1 MEIDKTTLKDLNIF
15 NNEDDFSIFSKINFT
30 KTSNGQE
37 KLKINLATPLKNIDA
52 INGIQETLKS
62 ITCCFNQ
69 WPDEISNGTIIVIE
83 RFYEAT
89 VNTIPAVVSNYNARI
104 YKLIN
109 SYDFSLIK
117 YSVTHCFDLIKGLM
131 KTIELLL
138 DEHTSLPLKNIL
150 LDIESIINKDEFQ
163 IIRQHNNIK
172 HLTNKEILQ
181 LGSFLRYK
189 FKPLM
194 SQLLQMHATVDAW
207 YGMAKSVV
215 ENNLIFPEF
224 IESSE
229 PYIKATG
236 LYHILLSDP
245 VPYDLLLNKETN
257 FQFLTGANMA
267 GKSTY
272 IKSVGSAVFLAHTGM
287 GVPVKSMELSVFD
300 GMLSNINVMD
310 DITKG
315 ESYFFNEVQRI
326 KATINKIS
334 DGRKWLIL
342 IDELFKGTNVEDAM
356 KCSSIVIE
364 GLLKIK
370 NSIFILST
378 HLYEISEALKVHPN
392 IRFNYF
398 ETTVIND
405 QFSFSYQLKN
415 GVSSDR
421 LGYLILK
428 KEGVIKMLNNLQ

>member
-138 DEHTSLPLKNIL
+138 DEHTPLPLKNVL

-287 GVPVKSMELSVFD
+287 GVPVTSMELSVFD

-415 GVSSDR
+415 GVSNDR

-428 KEGVIKMLNNLQ
+428 KEGVITMLDNLQ

>member
-138 DEHTSLPLKNIL
+138 DEHTPLPLKNVL

>member
-131 KTIELLL
+131 KTIELLI
-138 DEHTSLPLKNIL
+138 DEHTPLPLKNVL

-163 IIRQHNNIK
+163 IIRKHNNIK

-194 SQLLQMHATVDAW
+194 SQLLQMHATIDAW

-224 IESSE
+224 IESPE

-428 KEGVIKMLNNLQ
+428 KEGVITMLDNLQ

>member
-138 DEHTSLPLKNIL
+138 DEHTPLPLKNVL

-163 IIRQHNNIK
+163 IIRKHNNIK

-194 SQLLQMHATVDAW
+194 SQLLQMHATIDAW

-224 IESSE
+224 IESPE

>member
-15 NNEDDFSIFSKINFT
+15 DNEDDFSIFSKINFT

-37 KLKINLATPLKNIDA
+37 KLKINLSTPLKNIDA
-52 INGIQETLKS
+52 IHGIQETLKS

-69 WPDEISNGTIIVIE
+69 WPVEISNGTIIVIE

-89 VNTIPAVVSNYNARI
+89 VNSIPAVVSNYNARI

-131 KTIELLL
+131 KTIELLI
-138 DEHTSLPLKNIL
+138 DEHTPLPLKNVL

-163 IIRQHNNIK
+163 IIRK
-172 HLTNKEILQ
+172 HKNTKELTNKEILQ

-194 SQLLQMHATVDAW
+194 SQLLQMHATIDAW

-224 IESSE
+224 IESPE

-287 GVPVKSMELSVFD
+287 GVPVTTMELSVFD

-415 GVSSDR
+415 GVSNDR

-428 KEGVIKMLNNLQ
+428 KEGVITMLDNLQ

>member
-194 SQLLQMHATVDAW
+194 SQLLQMHATIDAW

-428 KEGVIKMLNNLQ
+428 KEGVITMLDNLQ

>member
-287 GVPVKSMELSVFD
+287 GVPVTSMELSVFD

>member
-194 SQLLQMHATVDAW
+194 SQLLQMHATIDAW

-415 GVSSDR
+415 GVSNDR

-428 KEGVIKMLNNLQ
+428 KEGVITMLDNLQ